1 MVGVQRMILLLLSQ
15 LVSQVKAAH
24 SDVFSLA
31 LYSPSVLFELV
42 RHQVFRIT
50 LGCLDINLEGRNLYE
65 FVKLC
70 FV

>member
-15 LVSQVKAAH
+15 LESQVKAAH
-24 SDVFSLA
+24 SDVF

-50 LGCLDINLEGRNLYE
+50 LGCLGINLEGRNLYE